1 VLNATGTSGS
11 SMHHLSFGA
20 CQAGRLVAITGSNGQ
35 WSGRGAAASVASPGA
50 VSAELG
56 GSGNVPNVQ
65 DDCSTQATA
74 ADSGQA
80 VGSLTSAEVQVAS
93 GQVGGQPWSLW
104 SEKGVTG
111 VDGIEN
117 GGLVLGGRW
126 YGLCP
131 GPPNPAE
138 FELVDAGS
146 HGVVYGY
153 VANPGNYA
161 VKLTPGTLSAPVVR
175 QVQGGTF
182 FIGLLPRSACA
193 YPSPVLD
200 ATTSS
205 VTDEH
210 HLGFGACRAGQ
221 LVTIQESDGSW

>member
-1 VLNATGTSGS
+1 MTPS
-11 SMHHLSFGA
+11 
-20 CQAGRLVAITGSNGQ
+20 
-35 WSGRGAAASVASPGA
+35 
-50 VSAELG
+50 
-56 GSGNVPNVQ
+56 
-65 DDCSTQATA
+65 TA
-74 ADSGQA
+74 ADSGLPSA
-80 VGSLTSAEVQVAS
+80 ALTGSEVQVAS

-117 GGLVLGGRW
+117 GGLVLAGRW

-161 VKLTPGTLSAPVVR
+161 VTLTPGTLSAPLVR
-175 QVQGGTF
+175 PVQGGTF

-193 YPSPVLD
+193 YSSMVLN

-210 HLGFGACRAGQ
+210 HLGFGTCRAGQ
-221 LVTIQESDGSW
+221 LVAIQESDGSW